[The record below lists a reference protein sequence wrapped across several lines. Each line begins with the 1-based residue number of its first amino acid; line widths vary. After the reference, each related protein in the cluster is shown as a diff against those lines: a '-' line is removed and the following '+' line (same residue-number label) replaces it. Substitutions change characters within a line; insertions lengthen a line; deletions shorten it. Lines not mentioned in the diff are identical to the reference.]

1 MSSRALGSARVFGLL
16 QRALCAGLMLG
27 TLAACA
33 TYRDDLARA
42 QFHYNAN
49 KYPEALALLEL
60 LELDLDSL
68 SKEERAEYAYY
79 RGMSHFRIGER
90 RHARHWL
97 ARANARNSQ
106 FNGRLTKD
114 TSKRIE
120 DTLASLNRAVW
131 GERSASDALATKC
144 SQDADCSSGYFCD
157 PPRCKS
163 ATKDGKAKTGT
174 KPAEAAAK
182 TGKKPGATSP
192 SPAAAKGTPKSAPAP
207 ASKGAKS
214 CTQTLDCPGAQVCKN
229 GTCSDLGG

>member
-1 MSSRALGSARVFGLL
+1 M
-16 QRALCAGLMLG
+16 
-27 TLAACA
+27 
-33 TYRDDLARA
+33 RDDLARA

-144 SQDADCSSGYFCD
+144 SQDSDCSSGYFCD

-163 ATKDGKAKTGT
+163 ATKDGKTKTGT
-174 KPAEAAAK
+174 KPAEAAGKTGKTGK
-182 TGKKPGATSP
+182 TGKKPVATSA
-192 SPAAAKGTPKSAPAP
+192 SPAAAKETPESAPAP
-207 ASKGAKS
+207 ASKDAKS

-229 GTCSDLGG
+229 GTCSDLGS